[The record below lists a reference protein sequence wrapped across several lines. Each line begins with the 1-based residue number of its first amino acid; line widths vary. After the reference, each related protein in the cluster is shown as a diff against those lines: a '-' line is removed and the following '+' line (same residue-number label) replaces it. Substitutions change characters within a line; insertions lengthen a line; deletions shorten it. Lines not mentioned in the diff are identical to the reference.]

1 MKQDA
6 FFQTIIHHI
15 GGEGNVARKR
25 FDGEHLYVTVKD
37 SGMADL
43 EELNRLDGVSGTELN
58 RNILSVTIQEDF
70 LEDVTM
76 AKDFKQLAQNIMTL
90 AGAKENV
97 TSVFHCMT
105 RLRMTVKDVKK
116 VDQKAINDLD
126 GVLGVT
132 YQGGQLQVIIGK
144 DLLKVYEEV
153 LKLGYSDG
161 GAVDEKL
168 DGDLKGEKISVG
180 QAVIGYISAAVQPM
194 VPALI
199 GGGMIKVFL
208 LLISKVY
215 APFADSSTYTL
226 LSIVGNAVFYF
237 MPILVAYGAAKK
249 LGATPTYSMVV
260 AGALVAPEWTAIV
273 SAGDPVTMFG
283 INVALKGYGSSLL
296 PALLLAIVA
305 YYVEKFLNKVIP
317 GVFKP
322 IFVGTLTMAATYA
335 VSILALAPLG
345 QLAGTYVTA
354 AILWL
359 YNIAGPITVALFT
372 ALFPYMVMTGMHIG
386 LVPFM
391 AQALTGMHMTLG
403 APMIQ
408 LLSETGFDPLFRPGM
423 LLSNMA
429 EGGASLG
436 IAIKAK
442 DKAIKSEALSVA
454 VGCIFASVTEPAIYG
469 FNLPLKKPMWAVSLG
484 GAIGGVVAALL
495 GAHNYEYGSSS
506 LFALPIFEDTIVAMV
521 IAIIVTIVASCVLTI
536 LFGFDE
542 EILKKH

>member
-25 FDGEHLYVTVKD
+25 FDGEHLYITVKD

-237 MPILVAYGAAKK
+237 MPFWSLMEQPRNWVRPPRI
-249 LGATPTYSMVV
+249 PWS
-260 AGALVAPEWTAIV
+260 W
-273 SAGDPVTMFG
+273 PVHW
-283 INVALKGYGSSLL
+283 
-296 PALLLAIVA
+296 LLL
-305 YYVEKFLNKVIP
+305 N
-317 GVFKP
+317 GR
-322 IFVGTLTMAATYA
+322 
-335 VSILALAPLG
+335 
-345 QLAGTYVTA
+345 
-354 AILWL
+354 
-359 YNIAGPITVALFT
+359 
-372 ALFPYMVMTGMHIG
+372 
-386 LVPFM
+386 
-391 AQALTGMHMTLG
+391 
-403 APMIQ
+403 
-408 LLSETGFDPLFRPGM
+408 LL
-423 LLSNMA
+423 
-429 EGGASLG
+429 
-436 IAIKAK
+436 
-442 DKAIKSEALSVA
+442 
-454 VGCIFASVTEPAIYG
+454 
-469 FNLPLKKPMWAVSLG
+469 
-484 GAIGGVVAALL
+484 
-495 GAHNYEYGSSS
+495 
-506 LFALPIFEDTIVAMV
+506 
-521 IAIIVTIVASCVLTI
+521 
-536 LFGFDE
+536 
-542 EILKKH
+542 

>member
-25 FDGEHLYVTVKD
+25 FDGEHLYITVKD

-372 ALFPYMVMTGMHIG
+372 ALFPYMVMTGMH
-386 LVPFM
+386 
-391 AQALTGMHMTLG
+391 MTLG

-408 LLSETGFDPLFRPGM
+408 LLSENGFDPLFRPGM

-429 EGGASLG
+429 EGGASL
-436 IAIKAK
+436 ASPSRQRTR
-442 DKAIKSEALSVA
+442 KSNPKHCPLQWA
-454 VGCIFASVTEPAIYG
+454 AS
-469 FNLPLKKPMWAVSLG
+469 
-484 GAIGGVVAALL
+484 LL
-495 GAHNYEYGSSS
+495 
-506 LFALPIFEDTIVAMV
+506 V
-521 IAIIVTIVASCVLTI
+521 
-536 LFGFDE
+536 
-542 EILKKH
+542 

>member
-322 IFVGTLTMAATYA
+322 IFVGT
-335 VSILALAPLG
+335 S
-345 QLAGTYVTA
+345 
-354 AILWL
+354 
-359 YNIAGPITVALFT
+359 
-372 ALFPYMVMTGMHIG
+372 
-386 LVPFM
+386 
-391 AQALTGMHMTLG
+391 
-403 APMIQ
+403 
-408 LLSETGFDPLFRPGM
+408 
-423 LLSNMA
+423 
-429 EGGASLG
+429 
-436 IAIKAK
+436 
-442 DKAIKSEALSVA
+442 
-454 VGCIFASVTEPAIYG
+454 EPAPQSTQS
-469 FNLPLKKPMWAVSLG
+469 NVRRTAMCRP
-484 GAIGGVVAALL
+484 AA
-495 GAHNYEYGSSS
+495 
-506 LFALPIFEDTIVAMV
+506 
-521 IAIIVTIVASCVLTI
+521 
-536 LFGFDE
+536 
-542 EILKKH
+542 